1 MNDRNDAPKT
11 RKLYPEEIKNFKRM
25 MEEIERFRTEDPEY
39 YERELKDIQALMRAA
54 SLQLD
59 YPPFN
64 PNDYGNVLHLD
75 DEDED

>member
-11 RKLYPEEIKNFKRM
+11 RKLFPEEIKNFKRL
-25 MEEIERFRTEDPEY
+25 MEEIEMFRTEDPEL
-39 YERELKDIQALMRAA
+39 YERELKDIQALMHAA

-59 YPPFN
+59 YPPFDQD
-64 PNDYGNVLHLD
+64 DYGNNLHLD